1 MANTSWLAQLF
12 LNYADPITNFTQILN
27 LQGENLLLYPIRE
40 AAETVTYSE
49 ALSIK
54 ATVTVGTAGE
64 IMIEPGYMLED
75 HITVY
80 TFLPIRVHDKVR
92 RVGVDYE
99 VLTVQGFDLN
109 GDPEYYKSVCRR
121 LIG

>member
-1 MANTSWLAQLF
+1 
-12 LNYADPITNFTQILN
+12 

-54 ATVTVGTAGE
+54 ATVTMGTAGE

-75 HITVY
+75 HITIY

-92 RVGVDYE
+92 RAGVDYE

-121 LIG
+121 LIGQ